1 MYIVYYML
9 HFKFFI
15 LPSLKSTNL
24 TNLVKHLYKEMSPG
38 GTFDV
43 CVIGAGV
50 NGSSAAYQL
59 VKRKK
64 NVLLLEQVI

>member
-1 MYIVYYML
+1 MYILYYML
-9 HFKFFI
+9 HFKFYI

-24 TNLVKHLYKEMSPG
+24 TNLVEYLYKEMSTC

>member
-1 MYIVYYML
+1 MS
-9 HFKFFI
+9 KF
-15 LPSLKSTNL
+15 
-24 TNLVKHLYKEMSPG
+24 

-50 NGSSAAYQL
+50 NGSSAAYHL
-59 VKRKK
+59 VKQKK